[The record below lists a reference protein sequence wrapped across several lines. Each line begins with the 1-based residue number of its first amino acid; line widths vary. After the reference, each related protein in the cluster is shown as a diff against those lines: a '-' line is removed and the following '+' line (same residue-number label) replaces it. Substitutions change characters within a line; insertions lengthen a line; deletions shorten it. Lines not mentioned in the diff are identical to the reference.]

1 MTSKTESTR
10 TLLSS
15 SQLFGFNAG
24 SRSTTA
30 RRGSK
35 IPPIVIPIPPIPG
48 EETMLDEGKILD
60 TLNAVQTASAD
71 IPAGADKPTSTEAA

>member
-10 TLLSS
+10 DLLSS
-15 SQLFGFNAG
+15 SQLFGFSAG

-35 IPPIVIPIPPIPG
+35 IPPIIIPVPPIPG
-48 EETMLDEGKILD
+48 EETLLE
-60 TLNAVQTASAD
+60 TLNSVQTAEAEM
-71 IPAGADKPTSTEAA
+71 PAAEDKPASTEAA

>member
-1 MTSKTESTR
+1 MNSKTESAR

-35 IPPIVIPIPPIPG
+35 IPPIIIPVPPIPG
-48 EETMLDEGKILD
+48 EETMLE
-60 TLNAVQTASAD
+60 TLNAVQTAEAEL
-71 IPAGADKPTSTEAA
+71 PATETKPASTEAA